1 MRVMTISGLFVLL
14 VLLVAMLSAPAVS
27 YAGGLFT
34 GALGAAEL
42 KDLRAGDGTTE
53 IIAESTQTVT
63 GTSGGNT
70 ITAGSVTSGDITVSG
85 DAFGNARG
93 MINVTANSA
102 PNAVVQGT
110 MSLIVILNN

>member
-1 MRVMTISGLFVLL
+1 MRVMAISGFFAVL
-14 VLLVAMLSAPAVS
+14 AATLSAPAVS
-27 YAGGLFT
+27 YAGESFT

-70 ITAGSVTSGDITVSG
+70 ITAGSVTSGDITISG

>member
-53 IIAESTQTVT
+53 IIAESMQTVT
-63 GTSGGNT
+63 GTSGDT
-70 ITAGSVTSGDITVSG
+70 ITAGSVTSGNITVSD

-93 MINVTANSA
+93 MINFIANSA

>member
-1 MRVMTISGLFVLL
+1 MRVMAISGFFAVL
-14 VLLVAMLSAPAVS
+14 AATLSAPAVS
-27 YAGGLFT
+27 YAGESFT

-85 DAFGNARG
+85 NAFGSARG

>member
-1 MRVMTISGLFVLL
+1 MRVMAISGFFAV
-14 VLLVAMLSAPAVS
+14 LVATLSAPAVS
-27 YAGGLFT
+27 YAGEAFT

-70 ITAGSVTSGDITVSG
+70 ITAGSVTSGDITISG